1 MRPSLMVGWIGF
13 LCVGCAAPSPVR
25 PRPNVGLVTRSV
37 HDEDTGRTTSEWR
50 VEVGRTGAD
59 VRAWLQSAG
68 GAPWELQRAGEVF
81 STGHASAGEGDLIT
95 GRRLTV
101 LVQDEDGEVRATALV
116 VPATPSGAALEGLSH
131 GPDGPRIRWRWRG
144 GTDRCGLVVRDG
156 ATGAV
161 VFAAEG
167 AGARREEL
175 LPANAL
181 GPGRDYVVELRARS
195 ERGQLVVEN
204 VARRTL
210 TAPRSPRRRRRC
222 ARRCA

>member
-1 MRPSLMVGWIGF
+1 MRPSLFAGWIGF
-13 LCVGCAAPSPVR
+13 LCVGCAAPPPVR
-25 PRPNVGLVTRSV
+25 PRPKVGLVTRTL

-50 VEVGRTGAD
+50 VEVERAGAD
-59 VRAWLQSAG
+59 VRAWLESPG
-68 GAPWELQRAGEVF
+68 GDPWELQRAGEVF
-81 STGHASAGEGDLIT
+81 SAGHASSGEGDLLT
-95 GRRLTV
+95 DRRLTV
-101 LVQDEDGEVRATALV
+101 LVQDEDGEVRSTALV
-116 VPATPSGAALEGLSH
+116 VPGTPRCAALEGLCH
-131 GPDGPRIRWRWRG
+131 GPDGPRIRWRWSG
-144 GTDRCGLVVRDG
+144 GASRCGLVVRDG

-161 VFAAEG
+161 VFAADG
-167 AGARREEL
+167 DGARREDV

-181 GPGRDYVVELRARS
+181 GPGRDYVVELRARA